1 MRRALTSILPSRPA
15 KLNQTS
21 LILFV
26 ACCHER
32 TWMTHVSA
40 ATLEKP
46 QRVKDTVVLSEIVI
60 TGSRRRRES
69 EVASNT
75 SESDGI
81 PLLGKFSE
89 RRRTYIHLCTTG
101 RSWLSLPTNRE
112 HGRATAA
119 LQQSSLDG
127 SRATYYVGHSRII
140 LPAFDEKKA
149 IHLTPFWYHFIS
161 QPTANKRNTAPGAAQ
176 KLQKKLKRSVS

>member
-127 SRATYYVGHSRII
+127 SRATYVCRSRII

-149 IHLTPFWYHFIS
+149 IYVSRRFGVVSFIN
-161 QPTANKRNTAPGAAQ
+161 QPQTNVTTLLPELRKSCR
-176 KLQKKLKRSVS
+176 RS